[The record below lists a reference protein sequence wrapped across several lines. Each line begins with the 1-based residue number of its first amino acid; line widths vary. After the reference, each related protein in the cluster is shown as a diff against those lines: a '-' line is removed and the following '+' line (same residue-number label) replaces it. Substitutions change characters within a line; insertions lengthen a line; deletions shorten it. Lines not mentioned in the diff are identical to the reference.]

1 MLTTQTVTAFAF
13 LCEIQV
19 QLLKLLQGFHEIMEQ
34 SRKIVDFYIA
44 GSNDVL
50 VSYANANPAQQLE
63 TL

>member
-34 SRKIVDFYIA
+34 SRKIIDFYIA

>member
-1 MLTTQTVTAFAF
+1 MLTTQTVIEFAF

-34 SRKIVDFYIA
+34 SRKIVDFCIA

>member
-1 MLTTQTVTAFAF
+1 
-13 LCEIQV
+13 
-19 QLLKLLQGFHEIMEQ
+19 MEQ

>member
-19 QLLKLLQGFHEIMEQ
+19 QLLKLLRGFHEIMEQ
-34 SRKIVDFYIA
+34 PRKIVDFNIA

>member
-1 MLTTQTVTAFAF
+1 MLTTQTVTTFGF

-19 QLLKLLQGFHEIMEQ
+19 QLLKLLRGFHEIMEQ